1 MIDSSGFRSNVG
13 IILSNSSGK
22 LFWGRRVGMDAWQFP
37 QGGINRDESPEM
49 AVFRELEEEVGLN
62 AEHVEVLGCTQRWLR
77 YRLPKRL
84 VRYWDKPVCI
94 GQKQIWYA
102 LRLTA
107 SDNDVDLGR
116 AEQPEFDD
124 WRWID
129 YWLAIDEAVAFKRNV
144 YKRALTELESL
155 IETAKQS

>member
-37 QGGINRDESPEM
+37 QGGINREESPEM

-62 AEHVEVLGCTQRWLR
+62 AEHVQVLGCTQRWLR

-107 SDNDVDLGR
+107 SDDDVDLGR

-129 YWLAIDEAVAFKRNV
+129 YWLAIDEVVAFKRNV

-155 IETAKQS
+155 VETPKQS

>member
-107 SDNDVDLGR
+107 SDDDVDLGR

-129 YWLAIDEAVAFKRNV
+129 YWLAIDEVVAFKRNV

-155 IETAKQS
+155 VETPKQS

>member
-62 AEHVEVLGCTQRWLR
+62 AEHVQVLGCTQRWLR

-94 GQKQIWYA
+94 GQEQIWYA

-107 SDNDVDLGR
+107 SDDDVDLGR

-129 YWLAIDEAVAFKRNV
+129 YWLAIDEVVAFKRNV

-155 IETAKQS
+155 VETPKQS